1 MLYNYKHLNFVT
13 YFFFSVI
20 ISKDLPQNNLIAEL
34 MSINPDDRPS
44 ATLAIERLNLIAQEA
59 AEKDFVEDFAEPFER
74 LFLVETEEDEE
85 EDLWDEKDSVEEE
98 EEKWFESV
106 VRKTMR
112 RGSCEKLECAMEKL
126 FS

>member
-34 MSINPDDRPS
+34 MSNNPEDRPS
-44 ATLAIERLNLIAQEA
+44 ATLAIERLKLIAQQA
-59 AEKDFVEDFAEPFER
+59 AENYFVEDFAEPFER

-85 EDLWDEKDSVEEE
+85 EDIWDEKDSVEE
-98 EEKWFESV
+98 WFESV

-112 RGSCEKLECAMEKL
+112 KGSCEKLECAMEKL

>member
-13 YFFFSVI
+13 FFIFSVI

-34 MSINPDDRPS
+34 MSNNPEDRPS
-44 ATLAIERLNLIAQEA
+44 ATLAIERLKLIAQQA
-59 AEKDFVEDFAEPFER
+59 AENYFVEDFAEPFER
-74 LFLVETEEDEE
+74 LFLVETEKDEE
-85 EDLWDEKDSVEEE
+85 EDLRDEKDSVEEE

-112 RGSCEKLECAMEKL
+112 R
-126 FS
+126 

>member
-34 MSINPDDRPS
+34 MSNNPEDRPS

-74 LFLVETEEDEE
+74 LFLVETEKDEE

-98 EEKWFESV
+98 ESFDNV
-106 VRKTMR
+106 LRKTMR
-112 RGSCEKLECAMEKL
+112 IGSCEVLERAMEKL